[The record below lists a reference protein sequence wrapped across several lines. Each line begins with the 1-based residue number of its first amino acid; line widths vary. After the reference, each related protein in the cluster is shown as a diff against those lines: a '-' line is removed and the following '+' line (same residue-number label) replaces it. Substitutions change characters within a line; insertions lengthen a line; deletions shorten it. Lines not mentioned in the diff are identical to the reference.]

1 MLNTTLGS
9 LYSALFPSDCR
20 LCQSPLVTISRLPV
34 CESCVNCIEPLPSDL
49 CRACGDL
56 LPIGFQSAEGLCPE
70 CAFEAPGF
78 ERAVAYGAYT
88 SGLRELIHLLKYE
101 QIRPAANVLGR
112 MLAEAAASLE
122 LTGEVTVIPVPL
134 HASKLKTR
142 GFNQSELIARAA
154 LPLLERQGEAS
165 YRLESVAM
173 KRRRETPSQVGMSR
187 EQRQQNLRG
196 AFAVTVP
203 ALVRDKEVLL
213 VDDVLTTGATVSECT
228 RVLKRAGA
236 QRVWVATVARAV
248 RVTDTF
254 ALAEHEHTVPLAMVA
269 HG

>member
-9 LYSALFPSDCR
+9 FYSALFPSDCR
-20 LCQSPLVTISRLPV
+20 LCQTPLVTISRLPV
-34 CESCVNCIEPLPSDL
+34 CEACVNCIEPLPSDL

-56 LPIGFQSAEGLCPE
+56 LPIGFQSGEGLCPE
-70 CAFEAPGF
+70 CAFEAPSF

-101 QIRPAANVLGR
+101 QIRPAAGVLGR
-112 MLAEAAASLE
+112 MLADAAQQLGLE
-122 LTGEVTVIPVPL
+122 GDVTVIPVPL
-134 HASKLKTR
+134 HASKLKAR
-142 GFNQSELIARAA
+142 GFNQSDLIARAA
-154 LPLLERQGEAS
+154 LPHLQRQGAAS
-165 YRLESVAM
+165 YSYEAVAM

-187 EQRQQNLRG
+187 EQRAENLRG

-203 ALVRDKEVLL
+203 AKVRDKQVLL
-213 VDDVLTTGATVSECT
+213 IDDVLTTGATVQECT

-254 ALAEHEHTVPLAMVA
+254 AKAEHEHTVPLAMVA